1 MAGIRPASQQSWH
14 ARLVASRVRLAF
26 GAPHF
31 RLRSNVA
38 PRAKTQSSDERC
50 APSALQK
57 CSIMTGC
64 GARIVLRSACTLR
77 PLPLL
82 RFAAS
87 AAGGAHLRSTK
98 YYLRFLLS
106 SWHTSPAI
114 SARRIMRWCLNRI
127 TNKYEK
133 IMHPAKNSAG
143 CYCQTSSSSPR
154 ELAFR

>member
-1 MAGIRPASQQSWH
+1 MPASQQSWL
-14 ARLVASRVRLAF
+14 ARLVASRARLAF

-38 PRAKTQSSDERC
+38 PRAKTQSSDKRC

-64 GARIVLRSACTLR
+64 GAHIVLRSACTLR

-106 SWHTSPAI
+106 SCHPPLAV
-114 SARRIMRWCLNRI
+114 SAQRIMRHCLKK
-127 TNKYEK
+127 T
-133 IMHPAKNSAG
+133 PARAGVSCCLIDASPAGRRLSGGSA
-143 CYCQTSSSSPR
+143 S
-154 ELAFR
+154 FRLGTE

>member
-1 MAGIRPASQQSWH
+1 MAWSGCDRDICAIIYRQYRIIHGKRLTHRLAGLTPASQQSWH
-14 ARLVASRVRLAF
+14 ARLVASRARLAF

-106 SWHTSPAI
+106 IRRTSLAV
-114 SARRIMRWCLNRI
+114 SVRRIVRYCLRR
-127 TNKYEK
+127 
-133 IMHPAKNSAG
+133 KNG
-143 CYCQTSSSSPR
+143 
-154 ELAFR
+154 